1 MSAEQLFDFTRF
13 KSDEM
18 FSPVD
23 NLLDR
28 DETITENDD
37 EISDTYEF
45 QFAGE

>member
-1 MSAEQLFDFTRF
+1 MSGEILFDFTRF

-28 DETITENDD
+28 DETITEND
-37 EISDTYEF
+37 ENISDVHEF
-45 QFAGE
+45 CVAGE

>member
-1 MSAEQLFDFTRF
+1 MSGEILFDFSRF
-13 KSDEM
+13 KGDEM

-28 DETITENDD
+28 DETITENDE

-45 QFAGE
+45 QVAGE